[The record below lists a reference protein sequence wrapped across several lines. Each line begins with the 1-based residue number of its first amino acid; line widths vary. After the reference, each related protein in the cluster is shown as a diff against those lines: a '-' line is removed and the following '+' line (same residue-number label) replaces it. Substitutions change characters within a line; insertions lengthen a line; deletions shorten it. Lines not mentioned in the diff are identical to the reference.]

1 MRSTTRCSSIPPVTA
16 TPIRRSLRIVSDEST
31 DTPKADSTKSD
42 TTIGGDLRDLL
53 RHVAQPV
60 IDQIDGRLRTQIDV
74 RVDER
79 VDERVESLL
88 ADKLALIER
97 AVADLDRAVREL
109 QTKLNES

>member
-16 TPIRRSLRIVSDEST
+16 TPIRRSLRFVSDEST
-31 DTPKADSTKSD
+31 ETPKSD

>member
-1 MRSTTRCSSIPPVTA
+1 MPSTTRSSSTPRATA
-16 TPIRRSLRIVSDEST
+16 TPIRRNLSVVSNEST
-31 DTPKADSTKSD
+31 SEPQSES
-42 TTIGGDLRDLL
+42 TIGGDLRDLL

-60 IDQIDGRLRTQIDV
+60 IDQIDGRLRSQIDV

-79 VDERVESLL
+79 VDERVEAML

-109 QTKLNES
+109 QEKLNET